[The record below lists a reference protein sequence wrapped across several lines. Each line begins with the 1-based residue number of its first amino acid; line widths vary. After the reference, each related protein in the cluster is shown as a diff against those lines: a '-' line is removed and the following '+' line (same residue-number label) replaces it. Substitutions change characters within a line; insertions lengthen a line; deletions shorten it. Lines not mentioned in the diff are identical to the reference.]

1 MTSWPRCQRQ
11 ARSLAGFCLG
21 ASPRLRDLLRNP
33 FNLSLA
39 AELLTAGQSQASL
52 AQLRS
57 QLELL

>member
-1 MTSWPRCQRQ
+1 M
-11 ARSLAGFCLG
+11 G